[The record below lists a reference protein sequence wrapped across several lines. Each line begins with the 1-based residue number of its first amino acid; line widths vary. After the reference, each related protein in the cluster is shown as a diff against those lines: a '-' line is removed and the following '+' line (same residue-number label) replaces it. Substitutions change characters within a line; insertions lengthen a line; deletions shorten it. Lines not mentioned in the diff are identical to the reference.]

1 MDIKRPE
8 GKKKK
13 SGQSKTRLFVFS
25 ILAISAAGYL
35 FKGVLGNASYIADQ
49 DNIQLAKVTSG
60 NFKVNVRSSGVLK
73 PTDIRWV
80 SSRVSGK
87 VEQIHVKPGNEVKAG
102 EKLVTLSDPELFVE
116 LDKSR
121 WQVRAT
127 EAENTAALVE
137 MESQLLQLDNAVTE
151 AKFGYESAKLRLDA
165 EEQLLKAGNGSI
177 SSIEYEK
184 TKLEVQQFYSRWAA
198 QKERKKK
205 MAENLR
211 ARVIAN
217 EAKLG
222 RIQNDFERVQQQ
234 VENLVVKATIAG
246 VVQDVPLLLGQ
257 QSTVGSNIALIA
269 EPTSL
274 IAELQVQELQ
284 IRNVK
289 LGQNVTIDTR
299 TNLIQGAVSRINPA
313 VENGVVQVE
322 VTLLSDLPAEAR
334 PDLNVEGNIEVS
346 NIQDTL
352 FVRRPSFAPA
362 NRSVGLYKLDKTS
375 AFAQKTQVQLGV
387 SSVNEVQVLAGL
399 KVGDTIVIS
408 DTSDWTA
415 HSTVKIN

>member
-1 MDIKRPE
+1 MDVKRSE
-8 GKKKK
+8 ANNRSRRHGKKWIYI
-13 SGQSKTRLFVFS
+13 FAV
-25 ILAISAAGYL
+25 AVISVAGYL
-35 FKGVLGNASYIADQ
+35 FKGIFGNASYIVDQ

-60 NFKVNVRSSGVLK
+60 DFKVNVRSSGVLR

-87 VEQIHVKPGNEVKAG
+87 VEQIHVKPGNVVTMG

-177 SSIEYEK
+177 STIEYEK
-184 TKLEVQQFYSRWAA
+184 TKLEVQQFYSRWEA

-205 MAENLR
+205 MVENLS
-211 ARVIAN
+211 ARIIAN

-222 RIQNDFERVQQQ
+222 QIQNDFERVRQQ
-234 VENLVVKATIAG
+234 VEDLVVTATITG
-246 VVQDVPLLLGQ
+246 VVQEVPLLLGQ
-257 QSTVGSNIALIA
+257 QSAVGSNIALIA

-284 IRNVK
+284 IRNVE
-289 LGQNVTIDTR
+289 LGQNVVIDTR
-299 TNLIQGAVSRINPA
+299 SSLIEGAVSRINPA

-322 VTLLSDLPAEAR
+322 VKLLSDLPAEAR
-334 PDLNVEGNIEVS
+334 PDLNIEGNIEVS

-352 FVRRPSFAPA
+352 FVRRPSFSPA
-362 NRSVGLYKLDKTS
+362 NRRVGLYKLDETL

-408 DTSDWTA
+408 DTSAWAT
-415 HSTVKIN
+415 HETVKIN